1 MKKDEID
8 QLKKVNWFIDL
19 PEDFFAALSGKVRK
33 RVLGKDDVLFN
44 KGDEGDSIF
53 IINSGSVKIVTQDSQ
68 DNEVILNQVEAGEV
82 IGEMALL
89 DLEPRSAG
97 VVALEE
103 TFIMELG
110 REDFMEILS
119 GQPELALA
127 VIRSL
132 IGRLRH
138 NTSYIE
144 QITEMSRR
152 VARGDYSLIGETQP
166 VQDEKEKTGVQD
178 KIGLLMAEFI
188 AMVRGVR
195 EREED
200 LKEQVQKLA
209 LQIDE
214 AQRKRE
220 VEKITNTDFY
230 ASLKKQAQ
238 SLRAQR
244 KDNQDNR

>member
-1 MKKDEID
+1 MTRDEID
-8 QLKKVNWFIDL
+8 LLKKVNWFTDL
-19 PEDFFAALSGKVRK
+19 PEDFFVALAGKVRK
-33 RVLGKDDVLFN
+33 RVLDKDDVLFH
-44 KGDEGDSIF
+44 KGDEGDAIF

-68 DNEVILNQVEAGEV
+68 DNEVVLNRVGAGEV

-103 TFIMELG
+103 TSIMELG
-110 REDFMEILS
+110 RDDFMEILS
-119 GQPELALA
+119 GQPDLALA

-132 IGRLRH
+132 IARLRH

-144 QITEMSRR
+144 QITEMSRH
-152 VARGDYSLIGETQP
+152 VARGDYSFIEEFHSMQE
-166 VQDEKEKTGVQD
+166 EKEKTGVQD

-195 EREED
+195 EREEN
-200 LKEQVQKLA
+200 LKEQVQKLT
-209 LQIDE
+209 LKIDE
-214 AQRKRE
+214 PQRQHE
-220 VEKITNTDFY
+220 VAKITNTDFY

-238 SLRAQR
+238 HLRAQR
-244 KDNQDNR
+244 KDNK

>member
-1 MKKDEID
+1 MKQEEID
-8 QLKKVNWFIDL
+8 LLRKVNWFTDL
-19 PEDFFAALSGKVRK
+19 SEDFFAALAGKIHQ
-33 RVLGKDDVLFN
+33 RVLEKDQVLFN
-44 KGDEGDSIF
+44 KGDEGNSIF

-68 DNEVILNQVEAGEV
+68 DHEVILNRVGAGEV

-89 DLEPRSAG
+89 DREPRSAG

-103 TFIMELG
+103 TSIMEVG

-119 GQPELALA
+119 GQPDLALA

-132 IGRLRH
+132 IDRLRH

-152 VARGDYSLIGETQP
+152 VAKGDYSFFSESTSMQEEKAGE
-166 VQDEKEKTGVQD
+166 QD
-178 KIGLLMAEFI
+178 KIALLMAEFI

-195 EREED
+195 EREEE
-200 LKEQVQKLA
+200 LKEQVQKLT

-238 SLRAQR
+238 HLRTQR
-244 KDNQDNR
+244 KDNR